1 LASSLSNDH
10 ASSLGDADD
19 RASRVERR
27 LYLSAL
33 ALFLVA
39 AGLTLMST
47 RMMTGAMPMPGGWT
61 MGMVWMRMPGQSWLA
76 AGGMFGAMWLAMMV
90 AMMLPSSFPMLR
102 LYRRLVIVRGEPRA
116 DLLVWV
122 MAAGYFFV
130 WTVFGIVAYAAG
142 AVIAETA
149 MRSVWISRVIPIVAG
164 AMLIA
169 AGIYQLT
176 PWKAACL
183 THCRSPLGLLSHYG
197 QRRGWRGAMAMG
209 LHHGLFCTGC
219 CWALMMMQ
227 LVLGVMNVAAMIA
240 VATIIALEKLA
251 PGGATLARSVGAA
264 SIVGGMWLVA
274 RVLVQ

>member
-1 LASSLSNDH
+1 LSNDH
-10 ASSLGDADD
+10 ASSLGDAVD
-19 RASRVERR
+19 RASGVERR

-33 ALFLVA
+33 ALFVVA

-61 MGMVWMRMPGQSWLA
+61 MGMVWMRMPGQSWFA
-76 AGGMFGAMWLAMMV
+76 AGGMFGAMWFAMMV
-90 AMMLPSSFPMLR
+90 GMMLPSSLPMLR
-102 LYRRLVIVRGEPRA
+102 LYRRLVSVRGEPRP

-130 WTVFGIVAYAAG
+130 WTVFGILAYGAG

-219 CWALMMMQ
+219 CWALMIMQ

-240 VATIIALEKLA
+240 VATIIALEKLSP
-251 PGGATLARSVGAA
+251 PGVALARSVGVA
-264 SIVGGMWLVA
+264 SIAAGLWLVV
-274 RVLVQ
+274 RVAVG